1 MRGLCGVQQE
11 TDILTKSRKL
21 TYLFINNSPFM
32 NELIDKFKTTITEN
46 NGSIM
51 VNYRHDMLTGFCEY
65 RIVEVNNRLKQRAW
79 ILINTDMDDVIE
91 YIHSNHPLSGE
102 KLSEVNKLIRDH
114 SLKAVQDLHR

>member
-1 MRGLCGVQQE
+1 
-11 TDILTKSRKL
+11 
-21 TYLFINNSPFM
+21 M
-32 NELIDKFKTTITEN
+32 NELIDKFETTITEN

-51 VNYRHDMLTGFCEY
+51 VNYFNGPLTGYCEY
-65 RIVEVNNRLKQRAW
+65 RIMEVNNRLKQRAW

-91 YIHSNHPLSGE
+91 YIHSNSPLSGE